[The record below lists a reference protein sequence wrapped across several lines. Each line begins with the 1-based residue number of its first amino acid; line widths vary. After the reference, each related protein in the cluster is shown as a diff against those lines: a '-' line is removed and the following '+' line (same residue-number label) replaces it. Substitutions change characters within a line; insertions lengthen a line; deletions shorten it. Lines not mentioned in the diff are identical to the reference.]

1 MTSFTSKRICSLL
14 LVILYFVAHFCFHNH
29 MFVKTENTSVL
40 SMICTYSILKIIN
53 LIDMCVSMEKNV
65 ENIYSTI
72 DGVSHYVRNLIVMIL
87 NLLSDRRGHVRS
99 IALRM
104 TPMIDPLE
112 TNDEQLRHIYST
124 SLK

>member
-1 MTSFTSKRICSLL
+1 MLFRS
-14 LVILYFVAHFCFHNH
+14 NG
-29 MFVKTENTSVL
+29 
-40 SMICTYSILKIIN
+40 
-53 LIDMCVSMEKNV
+53 KNV